1 MGCFQLKNVTPLTLG
16 VALLATAGWVAAFAR
31 QNPIIRTVCRK
42 LAQFFR
48 LLIYTT
54 LVLLIKWIPVLVCEC
69 YIAAGSLR
77 VRLCRGKHIDPF
89 EFSDRGT

>member
-48 LLIYTT
+48 LLIDTT
-54 LVLLIKWIPVLVCEC
+54 LVLLIKWIPVLVCDMPHVGRFASRA
-69 YIAAGSLR
+69 IVQRQTHRSFR
-77 VRLCRGKHIDPF
+77 I
-89 EFSDRGT
+89 